1 MAEIGSRSV
10 FKRWEFFQHVFNT
23 DEIRQQSGKSIMQNT
38 MRELL
43 EKCLLVGKGSRAECK
58 GGGTGEKADAGQ
70 WVGEGVGDMA
80 ILWFLY
86 AFWK

>member
-1 MAEIGSRSV
+1 
-10 FKRWEFFQHVFNT
+10 
-23 DEIRQQSGKSIMQNT
+23 MQNT

-58 GGGTGEKADAGQ
+58 GGGIGEKADAGQ